1 MKINKLW
8 DNYKEFQNK
17 LIAEVKRYVLNI
29 VDEISQIF
37 FSETNTAYK
46 IK

>member
-17 LIAEVKRYVLNI
+17 LSGEVKRYVLNI
-29 VDEISQIF
+29 IDEISQIF
-37 FSETNTAYK
+37 LSETNTTYK